1 MAERTCREASS
12 RRQSFRRS
20 LADAGLPEDA
30 LERLMA
36 KRKQLDDS
44 IHKYIAA
51 KEREYKSFEKD
62 EIQRHKLGLAHGE
75 TRSRRT
81 SSESTQDTTA
91 SPPKQRGQQHN
102 VVAALVSAGVRRE
115 HIGQPHS
122 VAVVDDDS
130 ATPTIEARP
139 SLAGLT
145 DRRASEERDKA
156 FIGVFTPTFL
166 PALDNGRRGGSTS
179 SPARAD
185 SAPPSSAVPDTAQ
198 TNGSGSNDVHR
209 AKSDPDVQA
218 QQKRPL
224 HLQLASRTSS
234 SGSSADG
241 NSGRLAS
248 ALKSPTHP
256 RPKTK
261 RVSLAVGD
269 TIVAPSDNVPIT
281 MGSNNS
287 TPSHSRTRSP
297 ASDRETSPKSAK
309 QMSPPK
315 DSPQQTASAKMTL
328 SPLAEAKMSAQL
340 PNRGRSDKGK
350 HPVSG
355 DAVKRPSKAAS
366 QPSSIPSID
375 GDFDFA
381 LDEDDM
387 IPDGRDS
394 SPHTRDRADEIMG
407 RIKRADDDETY
418 ESSEGLLPGN
428 HERRDSPEGDDFD
441 SHAQHIEFHPGSVQQ
456 TNNPGFRRPSVSR
469 DPVYTGPDYDRAEHN
484 AVTNEIYGSSFVR
497 PTSKSSFTAGS
508 LGESYMAMNAARM
521 IKERRASEQT
531 TQVRS

>member
-44 IHKYIAA
+44 IHKYIAS

-62 EIQRHKLGLAHGE
+62 EIQRHKLGLAHGDS
-75 TRSRRT
+75 RPRRT
-81 SSESTQDTTA
+81 SSESTHDTTA
-91 SPPKQRGQQHN
+91 SPPKQRGQQHD

-145 DRRASEERDKA
+145 DRRASEERDKE

-166 PALDNGRRGGSTS
+166 PALDNGRRGSTS

-185 SAPPSSAVPDTAQ
+185 SAPPSAAVAETAQ
-198 TNGSGSNDVHR
+198 TNGSESNDVHR
-209 AKSDPDVQA
+209 AKSDTDVRA

-241 NSGRLAS
+241 NNGRLAS
-248 ALKSPTHP
+248 ALKSPTH
-256 RPKTK
+256 RSKRK

-269 TIVAPSDNVPIT
+269 TIVAPSDNVPVT

-297 ASDRETSPKSAK
+297 ASDRETSKAPK
-309 QMSPPK
+309 QMNSPK
-315 DSPQQTASAKMTL
+315 DSPQQTASGAMPM
-328 SPLAEAKMSAQL
+328 SPLAEATMSSQL
-340 PNRGRSDKGK
+340 PHRGRSDKGK
-350 HPVSG
+350 QPVSS
-355 DAVKRPSKAAS
+355 DPVKDPNKAAS
-366 QPSSIPSID
+366 DRSSRPSID
-375 GDFDFA
+375 GDLDFA
-381 LDEDDM
+381 LDEHDM

-407 RIKRADDDETY
+407 RIKRADDDEMY
-418 ESSEGLLPGN
+418 ESSEGLVPDDY
-428 HERRDSPEGDDFD
+428 ERGDSPEGDDFD

-456 TNNPGFRRPSVSR
+456 TNNPGFRRPSVSH
-469 DPVYTGPDYDRAEHN
+469 DPVYNGPDYDRAEHD

-497 PTSKSSFTAGS
+497 PTNKSSFTAGS

-521 IKERRASEQT
+521 IKERRASDQR

>member
-20 LADAGLPEDA
+20 LAEAGLPVEA
-30 LERLMA
+30 LERLEA
-36 KRKQLDDS
+36 KRKQLDES

-75 TRSRRT
+75 SRPRRT

-91 SPPKQRGQQHN
+91 SPPKQRGQQQN

-122 VAVVDDDS
+122 VAVVDDDG
-130 ATPTIEARP
+130 AAPTIEARP

-145 DRRASEERDKA
+145 DRRASEDRDKE

-166 PALDNGRRGGSTS
+166 PALDNGRGGGSS

-185 SAPPSSAVPDTAQ
+185 SAPPSPAAAT
-198 TNGSGSNDVHR
+198 TNGSDPNNVHR
-209 AKSDPDVQA
+209 VKSDTDVQA

-241 NSGRLAS
+241 NNRLAS

-256 RPKTK
+256 RSKRK

-297 ASDRETSPKSAK
+297 ADRETSPKVAK
-309 QMSPPK
+309 STSPPK
-315 DSPQQTASAKMTL
+315 DSPQQTASGKMTL
-328 SPLAEAKMSAQL
+328 SPLAELTMSSQL
-340 PNRGRSDKGK
+340 PHRGRSDKGK
-350 HPVSG
+350 QPVFG
-355 DAVKRPSKAAS
+355 DPVKNANQAAP
-366 QPSSIPSID
+366 QPSSRPSID
-375 GDFDFA
+375 GDLDFA
-381 LDEDDM
+381 LDEEDM
-387 IPDGRDS
+387 IPDGRGS

-407 RIKRADDDETY
+407 RIKRADDDEMY
-418 ESSEGLLPGN
+418 EPSEGILPEDRETGDS
-428 HERRDSPEGDDFD
+428 HEEDDFD
-441 SHAQHIEFHPGSVQQ
+441 AHAQHIEFHPGSVQQ
-456 TNNPGFRRPSVSR
+456 TNNPGFRRPSVSH
-469 DPVYTGPDYDRAEHN
+469 DPVYTGRDYDRAEHN
-484 AVTNEIYGSSFVR
+484 AVTKEIYGSSFNR
-497 PTSKSSFTAGS
+497 PTSKSSFTPGS
-508 LGESYMAMNAARM
+508 LGESFMAMNAARM
-521 IKERRASEQT
+521 MKERRASDQT